1 MKSDQILKI
10 YKAVTLKVKKYKY
23 PPRRK
28 HYNIHTYG

>member
-10 YKAVTLKVKKYKY
+10 YKAVRVKVKKYKY